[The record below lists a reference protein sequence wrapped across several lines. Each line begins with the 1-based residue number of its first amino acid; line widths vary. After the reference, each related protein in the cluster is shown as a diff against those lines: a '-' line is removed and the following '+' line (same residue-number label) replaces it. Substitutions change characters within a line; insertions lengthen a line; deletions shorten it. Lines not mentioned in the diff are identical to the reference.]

1 VELLEVRDEIVR
13 LRLEGNC
20 HHCSS
25 SALTMQHTVEEA
37 IYGKAPEI
45 TSVEVEGMIE
55 VGKPMGSE
63 ETRIALPV
71 L

>member
-1 VELLEVRDEIVR
+1 
-13 LRLEGNC
+13 
-20 HHCSS
+20 
-25 SALTMQHTVEEA
+25 MQHTVEEA